1 MSSQFFLKTSQDI
14 ELFQSYPTF
23 EQSNTNS
30 KDFPVIS
37 SVLSPCG
44 RFLALSTKEN
54 VKVFTGPCLD
64 NVLLTMKLSDVYD
77 LHFSPA
83 GNYLSTWERASIQ
96 DPNHKNVKVWYL
108 NKPFKKD
115 CVSEDIV
122 PAYEYQAKSQ
132 SGWFLQFSK
141 LDNYALRL
149 FKHDLKIVK
158 LSSAN
163 ADNFDFQSPFAVLS
177 DDETSQHFT
186 TYLISPAE
194 HPTICTFTPEK
205 GGKPAQL
212 IIWALSEGKI
222 TKKIA
227 SKTFFK
233 ADSCQLKWN
242 PLGNAILCLA
252 ITDFDSSNKSYYGE
266 NTLYLLSFQ
275 GVNGTL
281 GGNSVRVSL
290 TTGPVHDFTWS
301 PTSRQFGVI
310 AGYMPA
316 TISFFDLRGNVV
328 HSLPQ
333 QAKNTMLFSP
343 SGHYIL
349 IAGFGNLQGSV
360 EILDRLD
367 KFKCVSK
374 FDATNTSVCK
384 WSPGGEFIMTA
395 TTSPRLRVDNGVKI
409 WHVSGSLVFVKEFK
423 ELLKVDWRSP
433 CNYKTLENK
442 DEAFFENHI
451 INNWEPLPDSTTS
464 SLDPKIS
471 NKSELQ
477 IHSSVQEYIS
487 QHPSREAS
495 SNGNGSKA
503 KAGGAY
509 KPPHARRTGGG
520 RIVPGVPPGAAKKS
534 IPGLVPGMSANK
546 DANTKNRRR
555 RANKKSSETS
565 PDSTPAPSAPAPTNA
580 PTNNKETSPEEKK
593 IRSLL
598 KKLRAIETLKE
609 RQAVGDKLEDTQV
622 LKIQTEEKVLKDLE
636 KLGWKD
642 E

>member
-141 LDNYALRL
+141 LDNYGLRL

-520 RIVPGVPPGAAKKS
+520 RI
-534 IPGLVPGMSANK
+534 
-546 DANTKNRRR
+546 
-555 RANKKSSETS
+555 
-565 PDSTPAPSAPAPTNA
+565 
-580 PTNNKETSPEEKK
+580 
-593 IRSLL
+593 
-598 KKLRAIETLKE
+598 
-609 RQAVGDKLEDTQV
+609 
-622 LKIQTEEKVLKDLE
+622 
-636 KLGWKD
+636 
-642 E
+642 

>member
-495 SNGNGSKA
+495 SNGNGSK
-503 KAGGAY
+503 
-509 KPPHARRTGGG
+509 RT
-520 RIVPGVPPGAAKKS
+520 
-534 IPGLVPGMSANK
+534 
-546 DANTKNRRR
+546 
-555 RANKKSSETS
+555 
-565 PDSTPAPSAPAPTNA
+565 
-580 PTNNKETSPEEKK
+580 
-593 IRSLL
+593 
-598 KKLRAIETLKE
+598 
-609 RQAVGDKLEDTQV
+609 
-622 LKIQTEEKVLKDLE
+622 
-636 KLGWKD
+636 
-642 E
+642 